1 MDVTVTDLAS
11 TRLCTARIHD
21 QWGSFQEVRRRHLA
35 GVGAERDPAEKVA
48 ENILCE
54 LFTAV
59 LDWTTEQVRLQ
70 EHRVDLMLCRGGL
83 RFLVVEVKRPGS
95 FDGRGSILRALTQ
108 ARGYAVE
115 LKVDRVAVSDGCV
128 FEAYDLVRE
137 GLRPRAVVHLAD
149 PEPAEDLWW
158 ISTRGIYRM
167 PPAKVTVPNRDLA
180 DDGVL
185 HPKYGLPARCFAHVG
200 DPARPGTWKLPYLL
214 ADGSVDAK
222 RLPKAIGA
230 VIRDYRMQQVKGLSD
245 EETGR
250 VLVTLAGAAVRTG
263 RMPHQDPTPAEVY
276 IALLDHLRQI
286 GRAGE
291 VPGLTS

>member
-1 MDVTVTDLAS
+1 VGVTVTDLAS
-11 TRLCTARIHD
+11 ARLCIAQIRD
-21 QWGSFQEVRRRHLA
+21 RWGWFQEARRRHLA
-35 GVGAERDPAEKVA
+35 GVGADRTPSEKVA

-54 LFTAV
+54 LFTGV
-59 LDWTTEQVRLQ
+59 LDWTIEQVRLQ
-70 EHRVDLMLCRGGL
+70 EQRVDLMLCRGGL

-128 FEAYDLVRE
+128 FEAYDVVGE
-137 GLRPRAVVHLAD
+137 GLRPRTVVHLAD

-167 PPAKVTVPNRDLA
+167 LPATVTVPNRDLV

-200 DPARPGTWKLPYLL
+200 DPARPSTWKLPYLL

-245 EETGR
+245 EDTGQ

-263 RMPHQDPTPAEVY
+263 RMPHQDPTPAEIYV
-276 IALLDHLRQI
+276 ALLDHLRQI

-291 VPGLTS
+291 VPGLDS